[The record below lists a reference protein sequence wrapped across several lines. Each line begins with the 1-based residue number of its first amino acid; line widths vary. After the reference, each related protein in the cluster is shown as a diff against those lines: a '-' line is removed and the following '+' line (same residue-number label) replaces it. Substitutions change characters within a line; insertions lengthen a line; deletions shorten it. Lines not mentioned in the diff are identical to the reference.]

1 MEDFLNYIRDTLGYA
16 PKSIVPGRI
25 TRFHTENRT
34 KQNGWCKLFLTLDYG
49 VFGDWSHGEERIYKW
64 RKGGATE
71 KLSPSEKRELKKELA
86 KAREQEEKERKALFE
101 TMLKEADNLCPI
113 TEEGDLSY
121 LSRKGLME
129 THGILWDKEANA
141 LAFKFFNQDGYLMG
155 FQRIFPN
162 GSKQICKGSR
172 KKGAFAIVGYKR
184 NASPKFACEGWATG
198 CSIQEATDNNV
209 IVCIDAGN
217 LTEGIKS
224 ACSYYDIS
232 PTTIT
237 IIADNDSS
245 KKGEECALEA
255 QKKLGVKVFI
265 MPILGYD
272 ANDYAHEYGV
282 VGLKK
287 LLRGI

>member
-16 PKSIVPGRI
+16 PSSIAPGRI
-25 TRFHTENRT
+25 VRFSTQNKCKR
-34 KQNGWCKLFLTLDYG
+34 NGWAKLFPTLDFG

-101 TMLKEADNLCPI
+101 AMLKEADNLCPI
-113 TEEGDLSY
+113 TEESDLSY
-121 LSRKGLME
+121 LSKKGLLE
-129 THGILWDKEANA
+129 THGILEDIKTKT
-141 LAFKFFNQDGYLMG
+141 LAFKFYNHNGYLTG
-155 FQRIFPN
+155 FERIFSN

-172 KKGAFAIVGYKR
+172 KKGSFAIVGYKD
-184 NASPKFACEGWATG
+184 APPKYACEGWATG
-198 CSIQEATDNNV
+198 CSIQEATDENI

-224 ACSYYDIS
+224 ACSYYNIS

-255 QKKLGVKVFI
+255 QKALGVKVFVV
-265 MPILGYD
+265 PILGFD
-272 ANDYAHEYGV
+272 ANDYAKQYGIME
-282 VGLKK
+282 LKK
-287 LLRGI
+287 WIQRG